1 MEKKKASILTFGEMK
16 REGRKITMVTA
27 YDYAMMS
34 QVDKTDIDMILV
46 GDSLAMTMLGHEST
60 VPVDMDTMVIFQRAV
75 SRAGKRTFMVG
86 DMPFMSY
93 EVSVERAV
101 ENAGRIMK
109 EGFMDAVKLE
119 GGERVAGTVAAI
131 VRAGIPVMGHIGLT
145 PQSASLL
152 GGFTVQG
159 RDLSGAVQIV
169 RDAVALEQA
178 GAFAVV
184 LEAVPAPVA
193 GIITKRLNIPT
204 IGIGAGPRCDGQ
216 VLVIHDLLGLFDRFL
231 PRFVKRYAELG
242 TEMQRALN
250 EYSAEVRDG
259 RFPSPGHSFSM
270 QDELVDELSDR
281 LKKEG
286 ILR

>member
-1 MEKKKASILTFGEMK
+1 MDKKKASVLTFREMK

-34 QVDKTDIDMILV
+34 HVNRSDIDLVLV
-46 GDSLAMTMLGHEST
+46 GDSLAMTMLGYEST
-60 VPVDMDTMVIFQRAV
+60 VPVDMDTMIIFQQAV
-75 SRAGKRTFMVG
+75 SRAGRNTFLVG

-93 EVSVERAV
+93 EISIEKAV

-119 GGERVAGTVAAI
+119 GGRRVADTVAAI

-145 PQSASLL
+145 PQSASQL

-159 RDLSGAVQIV
+159 RDVSGAVQLV
-169 RDAVALEQA
+169 KDALALEEA

-193 GIITKRLNIPT
+193 AMITEKLGIPT
-204 IGIGAGPRCDGQ
+204 IGIGAGPHCDGQ
-216 VLVIHDLLGLFDRFL
+216 VLVIHDLLGLFDRFV
-231 PRFVKRYAELG
+231 PRFVKQYAAMGAEI
-242 TEMQRALN
+242 RKALD
-250 EYSAEVRDG
+250 AFAGEVRG
-259 RFPSPGHSFSM
+259 GQFPATEHSFSM
-270 QDELVDELSDR
+270 KDEVVQGIMDR

-286 ILR
+286 IL

>member
-1 MEKKKASILTFGEMK
+1 MK
-16 REGRKITMVTA
+16 REGKKITMVTA

-34 QVDKTDIDMILV
+34 QVDKSDIDLILV
-46 GDSLAMTMLGHEST
+46 GDSLAMTMLGYEST
-60 VPVDMDTMVIFQRAV
+60 VPVNMDTMIIFQQAV
-75 SRAGKRTFMVG
+75 ARGGRNTFLVG

-93 EVSVERAV
+93 EVSVEKAV

-119 GGERVAGTVAAI
+119 GGQRMANTVAAI

-145 PQSASLL
+145 PQTASQL

-159 RDLSGAVQIV
+159 RDAAGAVQLV
-169 RDAVALEQA
+169 KDALALEEA

-184 LEAVPAPVA
+184 LEAVPSPVA
-193 GIITKRLNIPT
+193 KIITEKLGIPT
-204 IGIGAGPRCDGQ
+204 IGIGAGPNCDGQ

-242 TEMQRALN
+242 VGMRKALD
-250 EYSAEVRDG
+250 AFAGEVRG
-259 RFPSPGHSFSM
+259 GQFPAPEHTFSM
-270 QDELVDELSDR
+270 KDEVLEGLLEQ
-281 LKKEG
+281 LKKED
-286 ILR
+286 IL